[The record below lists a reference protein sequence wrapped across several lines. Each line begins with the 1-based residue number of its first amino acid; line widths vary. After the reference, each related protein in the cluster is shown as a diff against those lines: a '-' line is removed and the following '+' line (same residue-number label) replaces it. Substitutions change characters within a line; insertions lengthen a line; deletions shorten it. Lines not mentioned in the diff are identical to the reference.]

1 MPSFQDWRKIKDEVD
16 MPAHFIN
23 IPTNN
28 LSVCRQN
35 EKFCFPYDN
44 SVIRSQKNFVGG
56 RRFGT
61 SVIVKDNLIFGIKES
76 QSELESKVADDDTI
90 LNNEAKK

>member
-1 MPSFQDWRKIKDEVD
+1 MPTE
-16 MPAHFIN
+16 ALN
-23 IPTNN
+23 IPINN
-28 LSVCRQN
+28 LRVCRQN
-35 EKFCFPYDN
+35 EKFCYPYDN

-61 SVIVKDNLIFGIKES
+61 SVIVKDNLIFGIKEG
-76 QSELESKVADDDTI
+76 QSELESKVGDDDSV

>member
-1 MPSFQDWRKIKDEVD
+1 MPTE
-16 MPAHFIN
+16 ALN
-23 IPTNN
+23 IPINN

-35 EKFCFPYDN
+35 EKFCYPYDN

-61 SVIVKDNLIFGIKES
+61 SVIVKDNLIFGINEG
-76 QSELESKVADDDTI
+76 QSELESKVGDDDSV

>member
-1 MPSFQDWRKIKDEVD
+1 M
-16 MPAHFIN
+16 
-23 IPTNN
+23 
-28 LSVCRQN
+28 
-35 EKFCFPYDN
+35 
-44 SVIRSQKNFVGG
+44 IRSQKNFVGG

>member
-1 MPSFQDWRKIKDEVD
+1 MPSE
-16 MPAHFIN
+16 ALN
-23 IPTNN
+23 IPITN

-35 EKFCFPYDN
+35 EKFCYPYDN

-76 QSELESKVADDDTI
+76 QSELESKVGDDDSI

>member
-1 MPSFQDWRKIKDEVD
+1 MPSE
-16 MPAHFIN
+16 ALN
-23 IPTNN
+23 ISTNN

-35 EKFCFPYDN
+35 EKFCYPYDN

-76 QSELESKVADDDTI
+76 QSELESKVGNDDSI
-90 LNNEAKK
+90 LNNEA

>member
-1 MPSFQDWRKIKDEVD
+1 MPTE
-16 MPAHFIN
+16 ALN
-23 IPTNN
+23 IPINN
-28 LSVCRQN
+28 LSVCRQK
-35 EKFCFPYDN
+35 EKFCYPYDN

-61 SVIVKDNLIFGIKES
+61 SVIVKDNLIFGIKEG
-76 QSELESKVADDDTI
+76 QSELESKVGDDDSV

>member
-1 MPSFQDWRKIKDEVD
+1 MPTE
-16 MPAHFIN
+16 ALN
-23 IPTNN
+23 IPINN

-35 EKFCFPYDN
+35 EKFCYPYDN

-61 SVIVKDNLIFGIKES
+61 SVIVKDNLIFGIKEG
-76 QSELESKVADDDTI
+76 QSELESKVGDDDSV